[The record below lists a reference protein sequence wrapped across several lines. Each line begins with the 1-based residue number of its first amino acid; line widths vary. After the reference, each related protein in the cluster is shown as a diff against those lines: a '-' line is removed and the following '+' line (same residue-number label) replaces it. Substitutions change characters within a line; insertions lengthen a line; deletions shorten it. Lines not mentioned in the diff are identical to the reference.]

1 MKIIL
6 SPAKKMRDHEDGF
19 QWKDLP
25 LFLDKTELLKEKLQK
40 MSAAELSALMK
51 CNTKIAQLNYERYQK
66 MDLHSGLTP
75 ALFAYEGLA
84 YLHMASHIFD
94 EQELDYVQNHLR
106 ILSGFYGL
114 LRPFDG
120 VCLYRLEMQTKL
132 KMEGFE
138 DLYAFWNHMLA
149 DELYKQNEIVL
160 NLASKEYSDCIIP
173 YLNENRKMISCI
185 FACESNG
192 KMKVK
197 GTEAKMLRG
206 EMVRYM
212 AERQIENLKEI
223 KKFSSMGYEY
233 DDSKSNETEYVWI
246 KKC

>member
-1 MKIIL
+1 MVGTQTWITVILNCLPWKQTEIIL
-6 SPAKKMRDHEDGF
+6 S
-19 QWKDLP
+19 
-25 LFLDKTELLKEKLQK
+25 
-40 MSAAELSALMK
+40 
-51 CNTKIAQLNYERYQK
+51 
-66 MDLHSGLTP
+66 
-75 ALFAYEGLA
+75 
-84 YLHMASHIFD
+84 
-94 EQELDYVQNHLR
+94 
-106 ILSGFYGL
+106 L
-114 LRPFDG
+114 LRFHP
-120 VCLYRLEMQTKL
+120 RT
-132 KMEGFE
+132 
-138 DLYAFWNHMLA
+138 AFWNHLLA
-149 DELYKQNEIVL
+149 DELYQQNEIVL